1 MNQYKIFNENN
12 YELNIKKT
20 NKYIKYC
27 LKYLKIKNVVFNVI
41 FIDDNKMRSINKE
54 YRSIDKTTDVISF
67 ALEDVADVIK
77 YKKRLLGDIYISYN
91 KAVEQAKENNVSIIY
106 EIYFLIIHGILHLL
120 GYNHENDNDEKIMF
134 ELQEEILNEFKR
146 SKKELC

>member
-1 MNQYKIFNENN
+1 MNYYEVFNYNK
-12 YELNIKKT
+12 YDINIKKI
-20 NKYIKYC
+20 NNYIKYC

-41 FIDDNKMRSINKE
+41 FIDDIKMRSINKE
-54 YRSIDKTTDVISF
+54 YRNIDNTTDVISF
-67 ALEDVADVIK
+67 ALEDNKDAIN
-77 YKKRLLGDIYISYN
+77 YNKRLLGDIYISYD
-91 KAVEQAKENNVSIIY
+91 KAVEQAKENNFNIIY

-146 SKKELC
+146 SKKKLC